1 MTIRP
6 RVRPRVDVPTS
17 SLADIAFLLL
27 IFFLV
32 TTVFDEEKGLQLTLP
47 DPTTLE
53 VSPDNLLHVLTR
65 ADGIVEV
72 RVGASPDG
80 ALMSTRELGRIWRDA
95 VADRPGLIAAVHVEP
110 DASYS
115 RMVDVLDELQSAGAR
130 RISLQVVKQ

>member
-1 MTIRP
+1 MTMRT
-6 RVRPRVDVPTS
+6 RVRARVEVPTS

-47 DPTTLE
+47 DPTTIE
-53 VSPDNLLHVLTR
+53 VSPENLLHLLAR

-72 RVGASPDG
+72 RVGTSPNAARVG
-80 ALMSTRELGRIWRDA
+80 PREIGRIWRDA

-110 DASYS
+110 EATYR
-115 RMVDVLDELQSAGAR
+115 RMVDVLDELQSAGAK
-130 RISLQVVKQ
+130 RISLQAVKQ